1 MVLGVVLYESLE
13 LTYNIMKIGYKSV
26 KSVYDWYYNIHEES
40 YTEMEVLKLQ
50 DRINKLE
57 EIIIEQKVNKK
68 HHHQSYKNKNEI
80 NSGYQ
85 TDGEDEYISDS
96 DNESNNGAPISNNK
110 DNWYNVNISN
120 DPYKID

>member
-13 LTYNIMKIGYKSV
+13 LTYNIIKIGYKSV

-57 EIIIEQKVNKK
+57 EIIIEQNTRNPNHSHNNMK
-68 HHHQSYKNKNEI
+68 
-80 NSGYQ
+80 G
-85 TDGEDEYISDS
+85 D
-96 DNESNNGAPISNNK
+96 DNGN
-110 DNWYNVNISN
+110 
-120 DPYKID
+120 PYKID

>member
-1 MVLGVVLYESLE
+1 MVLGVVLYESFE

-26 KSVYDWYYNIHEES
+26 KSVYDWYYNINEEI

-57 EIIIEQKVNKK
+57 EIIIEQNARKP
-68 HHHQSYKNKNEI
+68 HHSHKNIKGN
-80 NSGYQ
+80 NSGYE
-85 TDGEDEYISDS
+85 TDSDDEYISENDGDDHG
-96 DNESNNGAPISNNK
+96 DNKN
-110 DNWYNVNISN
+110 DNWYNIIDNG